1 MKTTLTLASVMALLA
16 TSACSTTP
24 EKLNY
29 PQAPSDA
36 TTDNYFGTEV
46 ADPYRPLE
54 NDTAA
59 STLAWVEQER
69 ELTEN
74 YLSKIPFRDK
84 VRKQLTEL
92 NDYTKQGTPWKWY
105 DGKYYFSR
113 NDGLKNQAVIMRADT
128 PDGKDAEVF
137 LDPNTLS
144 DDGTVAL
151 TGLTMSHDGKYVA
164 YTISRSGSDWTEDR
178 KSVV

>member
-92 NDYTKQGTPWKWY
+92 NDYTKQ
-105 DGKYYFSR
+105 
-113 NDGLKNQAVIMRADT
+113 
-128 PDGKDAEVF
+128 
-137 LDPNTLS
+137 
-144 DDGTVAL
+144 
-151 TGLTMSHDGKYVA
+151 
-164 YTISRSGSDWTEDR
+164 
-178 KSVV
+178 